1 MKRKLPAALNC
12 HIAIYQYVGYAITM
26 NIIKILQIISNETR
40 LDILQWLGNPALYFK
55 ELARSVG
62 EEAINEMGVCVGAL
76 QKKSGLSQST
86 ISQYMALMESVELV
100 ISKRQGK
107 WTYYSRNEKVLT
119 EFQQL
124 FISYLANNQ

>member
-1 MKRKLPAALNC
+1 
-12 HIAIYQYVGYAITM
+12 M